1 MNTTTKIFRREIHPV
16 TKTLDAQKGIVEYV
30 ASDES
35 LDRDREIL
43 SASGWRFSNFAKNS
57 PFLDNHHYDSIGSML
72 GKVLDARVE
81 NKQLVE
87 TVQWAIDVPDNTLAQ
102 LGFKMT
108 DAGYLKAV
116 SIGGFPIKVATNDGS
131 RQFKELLK
139 SFGQPDNAPVKR
151 IFLEQEQVELSA
163 CSLAANTNALAKS
176 YKAGLLTDAD
186 LDFISRLPLQKSA
199 EPENPD
205 NEPGLSAASSALADW
220 SSAQTSARLLDKIH
234 QIAKKL

>member
-1 MNTTTKIFRREIHPV
+1 MNTPPANKMFRREIHPI

-43 SASGWRFSNFAKNS
+43 CASGWRFSNFAKNS
-57 PFLDNHHYDSIGSML
+57 PFLDNHNYDSIESLL

-81 NKQLVE
+81 KKQLIE

-116 SIGGFPIKVATNDGS
+116 SIGGFPIKIATNDGS
-131 RQFKELLK
+131 RQFKDLLK
-139 SFGQPDNAPVKR
+139 SFGQPESAPVRR
-151 IFLEQEQVELSA
+151 IFLEQKQVELSA
-163 CSLAANTNALAKS
+163 CSLAANTN
-176 YKAGLLTDAD
+176 
-186 LDFISRLPLQKSA
+186 
-199 EPENPD
+199 
-205 NEPGLSAASSALADW
+205 
-220 SSAQTSARLLDKIH
+220 
-234 QIAKKL
+234 